1 MDILLCYANFNTIL
15 KQSLYELF
23 LIFINDDNYMKNTLF
38 EEVLIKIIN
47 NIPKLIELKKVFT
60 GLLKNY
66 YINNRR
72 YKDVLFL

>member
-1 MDILLCYANFNTIL
+1 
-15 KQSLYELF
+15 
-23 LIFINDDNYMKNTLF
+23 MKNPLF